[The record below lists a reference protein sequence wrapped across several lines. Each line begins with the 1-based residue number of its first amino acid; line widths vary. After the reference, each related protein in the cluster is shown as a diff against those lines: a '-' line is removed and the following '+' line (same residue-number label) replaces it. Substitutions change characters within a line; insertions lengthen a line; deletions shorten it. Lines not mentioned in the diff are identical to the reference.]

1 MDTTQLAE
9 LSWVEFIVTLQMHE
23 NLSNLI
29 WKDIVLARKSATI
42 LLGFCKIALRRVSI
56 PILTNVMAWYN
67 LILIK
72 YDPLPDFFTFSERS
86 EVLLRSEN
94 VKQNNNKRYRF
105 DSD

>member
-1 MDTTQLAE
+1 MP
-9 LSWVEFIVTLQMHE
+9 
-23 NLSNLI
+23 
-29 WKDIVLARKSATI
+29 
-42 LLGFCKIALRRVSI
+42 I